1 MHFFKINRIFAEI
14 LKHKNMY
21 TESLTLNDIETVES
35 QSDLLAKELENSYSP
50 KEFKQVM
57 LKKLAEYYA
66 DLRR

>member
-1 MHFFKINRIFAEI
+1 
-14 LKHKNMY
+14 MY

-66 DLRR
+66 DLQR

>member
-1 MHFFKINRIFAEI
+1 MHYFKINCIFAEI

-50 KEFKQVM
+50 EEFRVIMK
-57 LKKLAEYYA
+57 KKLAEYYA
-66 DLRR
+66 NLRR

>member
-1 MHFFKINRIFAEI
+1 MHYFKNNRIFAEI

-50 KEFKQVM
+50 EEFRVIMK
-57 LKKLAEYYA
+57 KKLAEYYA
-66 DLRR
+66 NLRR